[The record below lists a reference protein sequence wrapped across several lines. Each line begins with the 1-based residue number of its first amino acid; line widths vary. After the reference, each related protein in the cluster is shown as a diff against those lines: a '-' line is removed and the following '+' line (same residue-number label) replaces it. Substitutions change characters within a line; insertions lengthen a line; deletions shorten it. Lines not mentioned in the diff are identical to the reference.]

1 MNLATVRTALTR
13 NKRGLMIAGAAA
25 VGALAL
31 LARKK
36 AGGDTPVAGAAASGS
51 STSPTSGS
59 TSAGGY
65 TTYAPYDSSGSDVY
79 GAIQPQLEE
88 LRDMFGQI
96 PSAVGEA
103 VAGALPAPA
112 PTPTPTPGPEPPPA
126 PAPVD
131 TTPAWLSSA
140 RSDPRRAA
148 IVSFYES
155 FLGRTPSLNEVNFQD
170 ASGLPVDQLRTNI
183 VGSKEA
189 ALVR

>member
-25 VGALAL
+25 VGTLAL

-36 AGGDTPVAGAAASGS
+36 AGGDTPTAGAAASGS

-65 TTYAPYDSSGSDVY
+65 TTYPPYDSSGSDVY

-96 PSAVGEA
+96 PTAVGEA

-112 PTPTPTPGPEPPPA
+112 PVPTPTTATA
-126 PAPVD
+126 PSFADGFYRAAGNDAVFQASNGALDFLTYDEYLKLGAPQFSDVSKDDPRWAAPV
-131 TTPAWLSSA
+131 
-140 RSDPRRAA
+140 RDPGMTIPWAHA
-148 IVSFYES
+148 
-155 FLGRTPSLNEVNFQD
+155 
-170 ASGLPVDQLRTNI
+170 
-183 VGSKEA
+183 
-189 ALVR
+189 